1 MNGRVR
7 LAGAG
12 AIAGGLLWSAAIV
25 VQQAGSYLEPR
36 SGAGFFVVQAIVLL
50 ACAGFLVGVQGLDWA
65 RAVGAGRF
73 GRWSVRAFEVGI
85 ALEILAS
92 AMILATRSDESP
104 LFPLGGVV
112 MAVAGVLT
120 GVAAIRAAVLTGWQR
135 LAALLVGLYF
145 LLGMVVPTI
154 FVPGDAGPPPVLE
167 IVWGATGLLLG
178 LALLTASPAP
188 PVAAR
193 APGLTGTEG

>member
-25 VQQAGSYLEPR
+25 VQQAGSCLEPR

-154 FVPGDAGPPPVLE
+154 FV
-167 IVWGATGLLLG
+167 
-178 LALLTASPAP
+178 
-188 PVAAR
+188 
-193 APGLTGTEG
+193 